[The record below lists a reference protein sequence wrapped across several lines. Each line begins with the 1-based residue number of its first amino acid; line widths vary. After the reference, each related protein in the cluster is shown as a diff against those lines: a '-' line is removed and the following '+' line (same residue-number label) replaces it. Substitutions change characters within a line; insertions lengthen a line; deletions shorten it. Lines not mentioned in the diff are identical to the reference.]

1 MVKET
6 NLNAFIGDREMKIVK
21 GNREFEVIY
30 EDGLIIVE
38 GELRQEVKLLGP
50 ILECV
55 GAKVLNGQPG
65 GLSITDEQEKE
76 IKAMMPKKEIEK
88 QEYCEFATLSPIERE
103 EKAFKMKTYLE
114 KIQGYRMSE
123 DD

>member
-1 MVKET
+1 MK
-6 NLNAFIGDREMKIVK
+6 IIKGDRV
-21 GNREFEVIY
+21 FDVIY
-30 EDGLIIVE
+30 ENDGLFVIE
-38 GELRQEVKLLGP
+38 GNTKQLVRLQGP

-65 GLSITDEQEKE
+65 GLSITDEQGKE
-76 IKAMMPKKEIEK
+76 IKEMMPKKEIEK
-88 QEYCEFATLSPIERE
+88 EQYCEFATLSPVERE
-103 EKAFKMKTYLE
+103 EKAFKMKGYLE